1 MKKLLPIITSVLFF
15 QAATS
20 QSLLDQLDT
29 QMEQEK
35 KKEFV
40 TGTFKGVRVIQ
51 GHSVEIPGKGE
62 LLFIIQ
68 HRFGP
73 VKGGIVDMF
82 GLDQAS
88 VRFGLEYTLPFYDR
102 ICIGF
107 GRSTYLKTWDF
118 FLKYQLVK
126 QSKGPKSFPLT
137 IALYASMGISS
148 ADFSDPNRPNYF
160 SSRMWY
166 TYQVMIARKFGNRFS
181 LQLTPTVVHKN
192 LVPLKEDQNTTFH
205 LGLGGRF
212 KLSNRVAISAEYFW
226 PVYGQNFA
234 DVNGQPIL
242 GPLSLGVDWE
252 TGGHVF
258 QFQVTNATAT
268 FDQGFIAETTG
279 DWLKGDIR
287 LGFNITR
294 TFAFK
299 KSKKKDKSMEGK
311 F

>member
-1 MKKLLPIITSVLFF
+1 MKKTATLLAIILF
-15 QAATS
+15 
-20 QSLLDQLDT
+20 QSLSFSQGLLDELNSNLET
-29 QMEQEK
+29 EK

-40 TGTFKGVRVIQ
+40 TGTFKGVRIIQ

-73 VKGGIVDMF
+73 IKGGVVDMF

-88 VRFGLEYTLPFYDR
+88 IRFGLEYTLPFYDR

-137 IALYASMGISS
+137 IDLYASMGISS
-148 ADFSDPNRPNYF
+148 ADFADPNRPNYF
-160 SSRMWY
+160 TSRMWY
-166 TYQVMIARKFGNRFS
+166 TYQIMIARKFGNRFS

-212 KLSNRVAISAEYFW
+212 KVSNRVAISAEYFW

-234 DVNGQPIL
+234 DVNGQSIL
-242 GPLSLGVDWE
+242 GPLSIGVDWE
-252 TGGHVF
+252 TGGHIF
-258 QFQVTNATAT
+258 QFQITNASAT
-268 FDQGFIAETTG
+268 FDQGFMAETTQ
-279 DWLKGDIR
+279 DWLDGDIR
-287 LGFNITR
+287 FGFNITR
-294 TFAFK
+294 TFSFK
-299 KSKKKDKSMEGK
+299 KGNKHKSKLKES
-311 F
+311 